1 MKGIYIQFNAI
12 IPLAI
17 RNILKNWVFLIHRR
31 NLRIVANEMLNVVK
45 ETLPK

>member
-17 RNILKNWVFLIHRR
+17 RNILKNWGFFDTSQKFAHRC
-31 NLRIVANEMLNVVK
+31 
-45 ETLPK
+45 